1 MFVSGTSEGLMTVK
15 GRKHNA
21 EDIKSTVLA
30 VDPIK
35 FVHKGRFVSNC

>member
-1 MFVSGTSEGLMTVK
+1 MTLK
-15 GRKHNA
+15 GRKHNS

-35 FVHKGRFVSNC
+35 FVHKGRLEFYTFEFHNISSL

>member
-1 MFVSGTSEGLMTVK
+1 MTVK
-15 GRKHNA
+15 GRKHNS

-35 FVHKGRFVSNC
+35 FVHKGRSEIFNDYMFF